1 MYITHTRDIHLKRN
15 VSNYTMSILHKM
27 KDVEL
32 VDKLFST
39 PQKLIILIGA
49 WKEEKG
55 DWPSVSE
62 IYNELDKNTHVWYTW
77 QDFFVEQGVI
87 EIKEIKS
94 QKGPVKKVVIL
105 TQKGQRVYNIIN
117 ECLRKSLHIEEG
129 V

>member
-1 MYITHTRDIHLKRN
+1 MYSIHTRDIHLKRN

-27 KDVEL
+27 NVEL
-32 VDKLFST
+32 IDKLFST

-62 IYNELDKNTHVWYTW
+62 IYNELNRNTHVWYTW
-77 QDFFVEQGVI
+77 QGFLVEKGII
-87 EIKEIKS
+87 EIKEIKT
-94 QKGPVKKVVIL
+94 QKGPVKKVIIL
-105 TQKGQRVYNIIN
+105 TQKGQRLYNIIN

>member
-1 MYITHTRDIHLKRN
+1 
-15 VSNYTMSILHKM
+15 MSIIHKM
-27 KDVEL
+27 NVEL
-32 VDKLFST
+32 IDKLFST

-62 IYNELDKNTHVWYTW
+62 IYNELNRNTHVWYTW
-77 QDFFVEQGVI
+77 QGFLVEKGII
-87 EIKEIKS
+87 EIKEIKT
-94 QKGPVKKVVIL
+94 QKGPVKKAIIL
-105 TQKGQRVYNIIN
+105 TQKGQRLYNIIN

>member
-1 MYITHTRDIHLKRN
+1 MYSIHTRDIHLKRN
-15 VSNYTMSILHKM
+15 VSNYTMSIIHKM
-27 KDVEL
+27 NVEL
-32 VDKLFST
+32 IDKLFST

-62 IYNELDKNTHVWYTW
+62 IYNELNRNTHVWYTW
-77 QDFFVEQGVI
+77 QGFLVEKGII
-87 EIKEIKS
+87 EIKEIKT
-94 QKGPVKKVVIL
+94 QKGPVKKVIIL
-105 TQKGQRVYNIIN
+105 TQKGQRLYNIIN

>member
-1 MYITHTRDIHLKRN
+1 
-15 VSNYTMSILHKM
+15 M
-27 KDVEL
+27 KVEKNKDKI
-32 VDKLFST
+32 DKLFST

-62 IYNELDKNTHVWYTW
+62 IYNELNRNTHVWYNW
-77 QDFFVEQGVI
+77 QNFLIENGII
-87 EIKEIKS
+87 EIKEVKT
-94 QKGPVKKVVIL
+94 QKGPVKKTIIL
-105 TQKGQRVYNIIN
+105 TQKGQILYNIIN

>member
-1 MYITHTRDIHLKRN
+1 
-15 VSNYTMSILHKM
+15 M

-62 IYNELDKNTHVWYTW
+62 IYNELNRNTHVWYTW
-77 QDFFVEQGVI
+77 QDFFVEKGII

-94 QKGPVKKVVIL
+94 QKGPVKKVIIL
-105 TQKGQRVYNIIN
+105 TQKGQRLYNIIN
-117 ECLRKSLHIEEG
+117 ECLRRSLHIEEST
-129 V
+129 

>member
-1 MYITHTRDIHLKRN
+1 
-15 VSNYTMSILHKM
+15 MSILHKM
-27 KDVEL
+27 NVEL
-32 VDKLFST
+32 IDKLFST

-62 IYNELDKNTHVWYTW
+62 IYNELNRNTHVWYTW
-77 QDFFVEQGVI
+77 QGFLVEKGII
-87 EIKEIKS
+87 EIKEIKT
-94 QKGPVKKVVIL
+94 QKGPVKKVIIL
-105 TQKGQRVYNIIN
+105 TQKGQRLYNIIN